1 MKIYIFLNFLSKQG
15 LLSFLMS
22 ISFFSISMERI
33 IDESDEIKK
42 KIQKSIDRE
51 LQSGRIK
58 PFDRYLLT
66 GGCTGSQV
74 LEALEYEI
82 LLYILN

>member
-1 MKIYIFLNFLSKQG
+1 
-15 LLSFLMS
+15 
-22 ISFFSISMERI
+22 MERI
-33 IDESDEIKK
+33 IDENDETKK

-66 GGCTGSQV
+66 GGCTGAQV
-74 LEALEYEI
+74 LEALE
-82 LLYILN
+82 